1 MFEKILGTI
10 SKDIGLDLGTSN
22 TRVYLKDKGI
32 MMSEPSIVAI
42 NKRQDQIITLGQN
55 ALKME
60 GKVPSHIEI
69 VRPLRHGVISDFEVT
84 EKMLKSIFEKVHR
97 DVFALVSRP
106 TVIASVP
113 LDVTE
118 VEQKSLEDV
127 ILQAGAKQVYLVQR
141 SMAAAI
147 GARLPVQESIGSL
160 VVEIGGGLTEIAVLS
175 LNGIVEWKSLKIGS
189 ESFDKRI
196 ISFVREEFGV
206 LLGGQ
211 TAARLK
217 HQIGSAFKTDKNQE
231 MSVRGRDLRSG
242 LPKEIIVT
250 ESQIREAI
258 MPLLNTIIE
267 SVHDTIES
275 SPPELVSDI
284 YERGIM
290 LSGGGAMLQG
300 FEKLVKKKVEV
311 PVYITNE
318 PSTSVIRGIGY
329 ILEDFDNLK
338 PVLIPSARE

>member
-1 MFEKILGTI
+1 MFKKILGTI

-22 TRVYLKDKGI
+22 TRVYLKDRGI

-60 GKVPSHIEI
+60 GKVPEHIE
-69 VRPLRHGVISDFEVT
+69 VVKPLHHGVISDFEVT
-84 EKMLKSIFEKVHR
+84 EKMLKNVFEKVHR

-106 TVIASVP
+106 TVITAVP
-113 LDVTE
+113 LEVTE

-127 ILQAGAKQVYLVQR
+127 ILQAGAKQVHLVQR
-141 SMAAAI
+141 AMAAAI
-147 GARLPVQESIGSL
+147 GARLPVQESIGSM
-160 VVEIGGGLTEIAVLS
+160 VVEIGGGLTEIAVIS

-189 ESFDKRI
+189 ESFDSRI

-206 LLGGQ
+206 LLGNQ
-211 TAARLK
+211 TASKLK
-217 HQIGSAFKTDKNQE
+217 TQIGSAFQSDKNKE
-231 MSVRGRDLRSG
+231 MSVKGRDLRSG

-267 SVHDTIES
+267 SIHDTIES

-290 LSGGGAMLQG
+290 FSGGGSKLGG
-300 FEKLVKKKVEV
+300 FEKLAKEKIEV

-318 PSTSVIRGIGY
+318 PETSVIRGIGL